1 MLEENLRINEP
12 GLNVLPPGVE
22 RYVINGGGLTGVQI
36 FPDDEIEIINNE
48 GNQICEIVVFNSD
61 GNSDPSILNL
71 KSSKS
76 ENDIIKILNRN
87 EESSK
92 IALRQLEKRNLK
104 ITKSKSSILFD
115 KDTPPGEKIKIISKR
130 KKCIIFSHILHDT
143 LYFFGKDI
151 FGIENSS
158 SHGQRLN
165 GPFGDEYV
173 VGSYLSKLFFFSLM
187 YFFINDKE

>member
-48 GNQICEIVVFNSD
+48 GNQVCEIIVFNSD

-92 IALRQLEKRNLK
+92 IALRQLKKRNLK

-115 KDTPPGEKIKIISKR
+115 KDTPPGEKIKISSKD
-130 KKCIIFSHILHDT
+130 KCYCIFSAPGNDMLIHEQNPPTELT
-143 LYFFGKDI
+143 LFIKRNNFKVFFVPSQDQVRPQ
-151 FGIENSS
+151 STAW
-158 SHGQRLN
+158 L
-165 GPFGDEYV
+165 
-173 VGSYLSKLFFFSLM
+173 
-187 YFFINDKE
+187 

>member
-36 FPDDEIEIINNE
+36 FPNDEIEIINNE

-92 IALRQLEKRNLK
+92 IALRQLEKEILKLQNLNLQSFLIK
-104 ITKSKSSILFD
+104 TLHQ
-115 KDTPPGEKIKIISKR
+115 EK
-130 KKCIIFSHILHDT
+130 
-143 LYFFGKDI
+143 
-151 FGIENSS
+151 
-158 SHGQRLN
+158 
-165 GPFGDEYV
+165 
-173 VGSYLSKLFFFSLM
+173 KL
-187 YFFINDKE
+187 K